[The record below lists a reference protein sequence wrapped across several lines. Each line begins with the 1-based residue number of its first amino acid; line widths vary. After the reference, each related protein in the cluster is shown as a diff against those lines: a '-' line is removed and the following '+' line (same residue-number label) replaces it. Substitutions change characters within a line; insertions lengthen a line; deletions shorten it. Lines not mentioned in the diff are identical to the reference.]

1 MLKVLDIRLIT
12 IIWSLSLLV
21 IYFSISISYKLQ
33 NIAKQYLW
41 RMTLQF
47 NRESNSSILL
57 AGILALVVGVGVAR
71 FVFTSLL
78 PAMLEDS
85 INIGFAGVLASI
97 NYLGYLSGSVF
108 SIFIKD
114 IHSKVKYF
122 RFGLLLC
129 VVSSFVLGITE
140 NSTLWIIARLF
151 AGFGAAMALVVG
163 SAVVML
169 KLKSTNKTKA
179 MGIHFSGLGFS
190 ILITDLVMRGV
201 FYYGGDWRDAWLILA
216 IMGAFLSCYSVYI
229 LRFDKHPKHEVVKH
243 KFDQSLFSPMVII
256 LILAYFT
263 EGVGMVVQAT
273 FLPDIVNSLDGL
285 NGYGGYVWLAVGLA
299 GIPSCI
305 IWMRLAVSFGSINI
319 MIVAMLLQIVGIL
332 IPTFSSNIIINLISG
347 LLFGATFIGLVAL
360 FMNFGG
366 QLSHKNPVLIMG
378 AITSAYGVG
387 QIIAPL
393 YSVALI
399 EHFNSYSYPLYL
411 TALIVAIGVF
421 MLTYAKV
428 NFREAS
434 PTK

>member
-1 MLKVLDIRLIT
+1 M
-12 IIWSLSLLV
+12 
-21 IYFSISISYKLQ
+21 SI
-33 NIAKQYLW
+33 
-41 RMTLQF
+41 F
-47 NRESNSSILL
+47 NRDKNSSILL

-78 PAMLEDS
+78 PAMLEDTIS
-85 INIGFAGVLASI
+85 IAFAGILASL
-97 NYLGYLSGSVF
+97 NYVGYLTGSVF
-108 SIFIKD
+108 SVFIKD

-122 RFGLLLC
+122 RLGLVLC
-129 VVSSFVLGITE
+129 VVSSLVLGITE
-140 NSTLWIIARLF
+140 NSTVWIIARLL

-169 KLKSTNKTKA
+169 KLQATSKTKA

-190 ILITDLVMRGV
+190 IVITDLLMRAV
-201 FYYGGDWRDAWLILA
+201 FYYGGDWKDAWLILA
-216 IMGAFLSCYSVYI
+216 LLGALLSCYCVYI
-229 LRFDKHPKHEVVKH
+229 LQFEKQPKDQVVKH
-243 KFDQSLFSPMVII
+243 EFDKSLFSPMVII

-285 NGYGGYVWLAVGLA
+285 AGYGGYVWLAVGLA

-305 IWMRLAVSFGSINI
+305 IWMRLAHRFGSINI

-332 IPTFSSNIIINLISG
+332 IPTVSNNIVMNLVSG

-366 QLSHKNPVLIMG
+366 QQSSKNPVFIMG

-387 QIIAPL
+387 QILAPL

-399 EHFNSYSYPLYL
+399 KQFNTYDQALYL
-411 TALIVAIGVF
+411 TAIIVACGILLLG
-421 MLTYAKV
+421 YAKRNLPSV
-428 NFREAS
+428 VS
-434 PTK
+434 S

>member
-1 MLKVLDIRLIT
+1 M
-12 IIWSLSLLV
+12 
-21 IYFSISISYKLQ
+21 SI
-33 NIAKQYLW
+33 
-41 RMTLQF
+41 F
-47 NRESNSSILL
+47 NRDKNSSILL

-78 PAMLEDS
+78 PAMLEDTIS
-85 INIGFAGVLASI
+85 IAFAGILASL
-97 NYLGYLSGSVF
+97 NYVGYLTGSVF
-108 SIFIKD
+108 SVFIKD

-122 RFGLLLC
+122 RLGLVLC
-129 VVSSFVLGITE
+129 VVSSLVLGITE
-140 NSTLWIIARLF
+140 NSTVWIIARLL

-169 KLKSTNKTKA
+169 KLQATSKTKA

-190 ILITDLVMRGV
+190 IVITDLLMRAV
-201 FYYGGDWRDAWLILA
+201 FYYGGDWKDAWLILA
-216 IMGAFLSCYSVYI
+216 LLGALLSCYCVYI
-229 LRFDKHPKHEVVKH
+229 LQFEKQPKDQVVKH
-243 KFDQSLFSPMVII
+243 EFDKSLFSPMVII

-285 NGYGGYVWLAVGLA
+285 AGYGGYVWLAVGLA

-305 IWMRLAVSFGSINI
+305 IWMRLAHRFGSINI

-332 IPTFSSNIIINLISG
+332 IPTLSNNIVMNLVSG

-366 QLSHKNPVLIMG
+366 QQSSKNPVFIMG

-387 QIIAPL
+387 QILAPL

-399 EHFNSYSYPLYL
+399 KQFNTYDQALYL
-411 TALIVAIGVF
+411 TAIIVACGILLLG
-421 MLTYAKV
+421 YAKRNLPSV
-428 NFREAS
+428 VS
-434 PTK
+434 S

>member
-1 MLKVLDIRLIT
+1 M
-12 IIWSLSLLV
+12 
-21 IYFSISISYKLQ
+21 SI
-33 NIAKQYLW
+33 
-41 RMTLQF
+41 F
-47 NRESNSSILL
+47 NRDKNSSILL

-78 PAMLEDS
+78 PAMLEDTIS
-85 INIGFAGVLASI
+85 IAFAGILASL
-97 NYLGYLSGSVF
+97 NYVGYLTGSVF
-108 SIFIKD
+108 SVFIKD

-122 RFGLLLC
+122 RLGLVLC
-129 VVSSFVLGITE
+129 VVSSLVLGITE
-140 NSTLWIIARLF
+140 NSTVWIIARLL

-169 KLKSTNKTKA
+169 KLQATSKTKA

-190 ILITDLVMRGV
+190 IVITDLLMRAV
-201 FYYGGDWRDAWLILA
+201 FYYGGDWKDAWLILA
-216 IMGAFLSCYSVYI
+216 LLGALLSCYCVYI
-229 LRFDKHPKHEVVKH
+229 LQFEKQPKDQVVKH
-243 KFDQSLFSPMVII
+243 EFDKSLFSPIVII

-285 NGYGGYVWLAVGLA
+285 AGYGGYVWLAVGLA

-305 IWMRLAVSFGSINI
+305 IWMRLAHRFGSINI

-332 IPTFSSNIIINLISG
+332 IPTISNNIVMNLVSG

-366 QLSHKNPVLIMG
+366 QQSSKNPVFIMG

-387 QIIAPL
+387 QILAPL

-399 EHFNSYSYPLYL
+399 KQFNTYDQALYL
-411 TALIVAIGVF
+411 TAIIVACGILLLG
-421 MLTYAKV
+421 YAKR
-428 NFREAS
+428 NLAS
-434 PTK
+434 VVSS